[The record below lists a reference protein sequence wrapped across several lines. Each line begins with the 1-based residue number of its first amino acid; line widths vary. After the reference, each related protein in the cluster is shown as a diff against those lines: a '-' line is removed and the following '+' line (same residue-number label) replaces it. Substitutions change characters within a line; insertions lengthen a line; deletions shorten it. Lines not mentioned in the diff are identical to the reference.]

1 MVRLSRFR
9 VSGLFGEFD
18 HDIPFNDSER
28 ITALIGPNGLGKTV
42 CLRLIN
48 ALFRKHWSVLSSTDF
63 REIEYEF
70 SDGSVVIVSHRP
82 SGSSDTDVSDALG
95 IEFRTTISGA
105 DDIEPW
111 FPRVT
116 EDMPG
121 KLSRIESYIPYITRI
136 GPRSWVHDVTRQTYS
151 LQELMETFGD
161 QFPDHIARTL
171 SSNPPAKLNE
181 LISRI
186 DCHLIETQ
194 RLLVFS
200 ADEGRRI
207 GAAPSTL
214 AISRK
219 AQTLKSVIERELAN
233 YAATSQSLD
242 RSFPRRVLQQGGVSP
257 SESITTSL
265 SELERLRTG
274 LTEAGILDQE
284 EDDALPPVDVIDP
297 AVASVLHVYV
307 EDTRKKLDVLEKLR
321 SRILLFIELIDE
333 RFEPKS
339 VVVDK
344 SVGFIVRR
352 SSDVVIPLEKLSS
365 GEQHQ
370 LVLFFELL
378 FELKENALIL
388 IDEPE
393 LSLHISW
400 QKQFVSDLKRI
411 IALNGFD
418 VLLATH
424 SPQLVGE
431 WEDLVVELGDVD
443 DL

>member
-18 HDIPFNDSER
+18 HDIPFNEGQR

-48 ALFRKHWSVLSSTDF
+48 ALFRKHWSILSSTDF

-70 SDGSVVIVSHRP
+70 SDGSVVSVNHRYG
-82 SGSSDTDVSDALG
+82 GSSDTDVSDALG
-95 IEFRTTISGA
+95 IEFQTRISGSE
-105 DDIEPW
+105 DIEPW
-111 FPRVT
+111 FPRVS
-116 EDMPG
+116 EEIPG
-121 KLSRIESYIPYITRI
+121 KLSRIESYLPYITRI
-136 GPRSWVHDVTRQTYS
+136 GPKSWIHDVTRQTYS
-151 LQELMETFGD
+151 LQELMESFGD
-161 QFPDHIARTL
+161 QFPDHIVRTL
-171 SSNPPAKLNE
+171 SSNPPPKLNE
-181 LISRI
+181 LISQV

-194 RLLVFS
+194 RLLVLS
-200 ADEGRRI
+200 PEEGRRM
-207 GAAPSTL
+207 GAAPSTF

-257 SESITTSL
+257 SESIAASL

-284 EDDALPPVDVIDP
+284 EEDVLPPVDIIDP
-297 AVASVLHVYV
+297 AVASVLNVYV
-307 EDTRKKLDVLEKLR
+307 EDTKKKLEVLEKLR

-333 RFEPKS
+333 RFEPKY
-339 VVVDK
+339 VVVEK
-344 SVGFIVRR
+344 SVGFFVRR

-378 FELKENALIL
+378 FELRENALIL

-443 DL
+443 D